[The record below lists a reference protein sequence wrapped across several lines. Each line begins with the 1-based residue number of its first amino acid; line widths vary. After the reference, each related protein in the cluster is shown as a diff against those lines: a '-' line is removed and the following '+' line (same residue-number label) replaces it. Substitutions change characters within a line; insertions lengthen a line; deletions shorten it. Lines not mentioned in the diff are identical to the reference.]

1 MKTSIVRGATHLKR
15 CNNNSRINNVLNQD
29 MMTSSSIR
37 QRSCLRKPLAMKSN
51 KAILRRQSQPL
62 GISSM
67 SSLYRNR
74 LIPSLFYS
82 TERIL
87 ELRSG
92 KTVQEGQPKTLYK
105 PDRETENCGVG
116 LVASLKSVPSRKVV
130 EQADEML
137 VRMSHRGGCG
147 CDPASGDGA
156 GMLFGMPDSFMR
168 SKAKEC
174 FDVELP
180 EFGQYAVSN
189 IFFPHGNEQAMK
201 DCKAL
206 VERLTKERGLNVIG
220 WRSVPVDNSM
230 LGKDPLDSEPVTE
243 QLFVTN
249 HSKKYTQRDFERELM
264 RVRKVAESDAAA
276 MLGHESGFY
285 INSLTAQTITYKG
298 QLTPEQVSQYYLDL
312 KDPTFLSHLSLVH
325 SRFSTNTFPS
335 WERAQPIRMMCHN
348 GEINTLRGNKN
359 WMYSRGG
366 IMGSEY
372 YGDETSQLLPATG
385 DHMSD
390 SGNFD
395 SVLEL
400 MAKASN
406 RSLPQIMMMMIPE
419 AWQDNHNLSD
429 TKKAFYE
436 YNSALMEPWDGPA
449 MVAFTD
455 GRYIGATLDRNGL
468 RPSRYYVTN
477 DDHVVLSSEIGVIP
491 ELSDEEVKIKHRLEP
506 GKMFLVDFDTQ
517 RIVPDDEIKEQVA
530 AELPYG
536 EWVNDKMIDLETWT
550 EQVGQKQKSK
560 TMDFTNTNRKL
571 NMFGFSQEKLEMLLL
586 PMAVGGKEALGSM
599 GNDAALAVL
608 SEKPRQVNDYFKQL
622 FAQVTNPP
630 IDPIREE
637 IVMSLVCPV
646 GPERNILAEPEP
658 EHCQRLVVRHPLL
671 TLEQMRTIRDK
682 VYKDPKTNKK
692 VFGTQVIDIT
702 FPVNTGPD
710 GILSA
715 LERICD
721 EAADA
726 IQGDLNDPSAGVQG
740 VILSDRL
747 AGPDRMALPSL
758 IAVGAVHQHL
768 LKTQQRPKA
777 AIFAEVGDAKEVHD
791 FATLVGYGCDGV
803 CPYVAYEALCKMN
816 ADGLVE
822 AKSKTQFTDDEIIKN
837 YRKAAAKGLLK
848 VMSKMGISTLQS
860 YKGAQVFEAVGL
872 ADEIVDRC
880 FTGTTTRI
888 QGTDF
893 EALYK
898 DLTRFHQSAY
908 PKSTNKEMIPLVQSD
923 GQLHYRDGEEAHLN
937 TPQGM
942 VNLQV
947 AARTNSR
954 EAYKEFARVTNEA
967 NKAVTLRGQLKFKY
981 DPSLS
986 IPLDEVEPVSEIV
999 KRFNTGAMSLG
1010 SISQEAHET
1019 LAVAMNSLGG
1029 RSNTGEGGEDPKRF
1043 LDNRRSAIKQVA
1055 SGRFGVTSHYL
1066 ANSDQIQIKMAQ
1078 GAKPGEGGEL
1088 PGFKVSEYIAENR
1101 HTTPGVG
1108 LISPPPH
1115 HDIYSIEDLA
1125 QLIHDLK
1132 NAQPHGEVSTKLV
1145 SEVGVGVV
1153 AAGVAKAMSDHI
1165 TVSGH
1170 DGGTGAAAWTGLKGA
1185 GLPWEL
1191 GLAEAQQ
1198 TLVLNN
1204 LRDRIKL
1211 QTDGQLKTGRDVA
1224 IACLLGAE
1232 EFGFATAPLIAMGC
1246 IMMRKCHLNTCPVG
1260 IATQDEELRKK
1271 FAGQPEHVMN
1281 YFFLMAEEI
1290 REIMAKLGYRKMEDM
1305 IGQTQHLE
1313 ANTRNMHY
1321 KSRGLDLTPLL
1332 TPASELNPSAGVRNL
1347 QGQDHGLEKAL
1358 DNKIIQLAKP
1368 ALENQQPVEINDDI
1382 NNLNRT
1388 FGTMLSYEV
1397 STKYGKEGLPDDTIK
1412 INLKGHGGQSFAFTL
1427 AKGITAQIEGDC
1439 NDYCGKGLSGGKIA
1453 VFPSEAV
1460 INNGFVP
1467 EDNVIVGNVCLYGAT
1482 SGKAFFRGKA
1492 GERFC
1497 VRNSG
1502 ALAVVEGI
1510 GDHGAEYM
1518 TGGYLVCLG
1527 ETGRNFAAG
1536 MSGGIAY
1543 IYDPEDKFPQ
1553 RCNMGLV
1560 GFEEV
1565 DTVEEQEKLYSFI
1578 KEHVDV
1584 TGSTV
1589 GQKMLEDWD
1598 NTVKNFVKVMPHDYK
1613 RVLLEREAAKQ
1624 VAA

>member
-1 MKTSIVRGATHLKR
+1 VKDI
-15 CNNNSRINNVLNQD
+15 
-29 MMTSSSIR
+29 
-37 QRSCLRKPLAMKSN
+37 
-51 KAILRRQSQPL
+51 
-62 GISSM
+62 
-67 SSLYRNR
+67 
-74 LIPSLFYS
+74 
-82 TERIL
+82 
-87 ELRSG
+87 
-92 KTVQEGQPKTLYK
+92 PKTMYSA
-105 PDRETENCGVG
+105 DRETENCGVG
-116 LVASLKSVPSRKVV
+116 LVASLKSVPSRRVV

-168 SKAKEC
+168 SKAKEV
-174 FDVELP
+174 FGVELP
-180 EFGQYAVSN
+180 KQGEYAVAN
-189 IFFPHGNEQAMK
+189 IFFAPGNEEAMGDNK
-201 DCKAL
+201 GR
-206 VERLTKERGLNVIG
+206 VERLVKERGLTTIG
-220 WRSVPVDNSM
+220 WRPVPVDNSM
-230 LGKDPLDSEPVTE
+230 LGRDPVESEPITE

-249 HSKKYTQRDFERELM
+249 NGKYATTRQFEQELM
-264 RVRKVAESDAAA
+264 RIRKVAEEEAAA
-276 MLGHESGFY
+276 QFGHESGFY
-285 INSLTAQTITYKG
+285 INSLTGQTITYKG

-312 KDPTFLSHLSLVH
+312 KDPSFVSHLSLVH

-366 IMGSEY
+366 IMGSDY

-400 MAKASN
+400 MAKASD
-406 RSLPQIMMMMIPE
+406 RSLPECVMMMIPE
-419 AWQDNHNLSD
+419 AWQDNHNLSES
-429 TKKAFYE
+429 KKAFYE
-436 YNSALMEPWDGPA
+436 YNSAIMEPWDGPA

-477 DDHVVLSSEIGVIP
+477 DDHVILSSEIGVIP
-491 ELSDEEVKIKHRLEP
+491 ELKDTDVKIKHRLEP
-506 GKMFLVDFDTQ
+506 GKMFLVDFETE
-517 RIVPDDEIKEQVA
+517 RIVPDDEIKEQIA
-530 AELPYG
+530 SQAPYK
-536 EWVNDKMIDLETWT
+536 EWVDDNMIDLEKWT
-550 EQVGQKQKSK
+550 SVSGVDRPKMKFN
-560 TMDFTNTNRKL
+560 DTNRRL
-571 NMFGFSQEKLEMLLL
+571 NMYGFSQEKLEMLLL
-586 PMAVGGKEALGSM
+586 PMAIGGKEALGSM

-608 SEKPRQVNDYFKQL
+608 SEQPRQVNDYFKQL

-646 GPERNILAEPEP
+646 GPEQNLLAASSEK
-658 EHCQRLVVRHPLL
+658 HCERLVIRHPLL
-671 TLEQMRTIRDK
+671 TLEEMETLK
-682 VYKDPKTNKK
+682 NKTFKRADGS
-692 VFGTQVIDIT
+692 VAFGTQVIDTT
-702 FPVNTGPD
+702 FHADSGVD
-710 GILSA
+710 GMLHAI
-715 LERICD
+715 ERICD

-726 IQGDLNDPSAGVQG
+726 IQGELGEQGVQG
-740 VILSDRL
+740 VVLSDRL
-747 AGPDRMALPSL
+747 AGDGRIALPSL
-758 IAVGAVHQHL
+758 VAVGAVHQHL

-777 AIFAEVGDAKEVHD
+777 AIFAEGGDAKEIHD

-822 AKSKTQFTDDEIIKN
+822 AKTGNVFSDEDIMTN

-848 VMSKMGISTLQS
+848 VMSKMGVSTLQS
-860 YKGAQVFEAVGL
+860 YKGAQVFEAIGL

-888 QGTDF
+888 QGTGF
-893 EALYK
+893 EALYR
-898 DLTRFHQSAY
+898 DLMRFYKEAY
-908 PKSTNKEMIPLVQSD
+908 PDSTKNETPLVRND
-923 GQLHYRDGEEAHLN
+923 GQIHYRTGEEAHLN

-954 EAYKEFARVTNEA
+954 DAFKEFTRITNEQ
-967 NKAVTLRGQLKFKY
+967 NKKVTLRGQLKFKFN
-981 DPSLS
+981 PSRA
-986 IPLDEVEPVSEIV
+986 IPVEEVEPVSAIV
-999 KRFNTGAMSLG
+999 KRFATGAMSLG
-1010 SISQEAHET
+1010 SISREAHET
-1019 LAVAMNSLGG
+1019 LAMAMNALGA
-1029 RSNTGEGGEDPKRF
+1029 RSNTGEGGEDPERF
-1043 LDNRRSAIKQVA
+1043 EDNRRSSIKQVA
-1055 SGRFGVTSHYL
+1055 SGRFGVTSNYL

-1088 PGFKVSEYIAENR
+1088 PGFKVSEYIAKNR

-1132 NAQPHGEVSTKLV
+1132 NAQPNGEVSVKLV
-1145 SEVGVGVV
+1145 SEVGVGVI
-1153 AAGVAKAMSDHI
+1153 AAGVAKALSDHI
-1165 TVSGH
+1165 VIAGH
-1170 DGGTGAAAWTGLKGA
+1170 DGGTGAAAYTGLKGA

-1191 GLAEAQQ
+1191 GLAETQQ
-1198 TLVLNN
+1198 TLVLNG

-1211 QTDGQLKTGRDVA
+1211 QTDGQLKTGRDVV

-1290 REIMAKLGYRKMEDM
+1290 REIMAKLGYRTMEEM

-1313 ANTRNMHY
+1313 TNTRGMHY

-1332 TPASELNPSAGVRNL
+1332 TPASELNPSAGTRNL
-1347 QGQDHGLEKAL
+1347 TTQYHGLDIAKDNDIIAKA
-1358 DNKIIQLAKP
+1358 QP
-1368 ALENQQPVEINDDI
+1368 ALNDGTPVVIEDDI

-1388 FGTMLSYEV
+1388 FGTMLSYNV
-1397 STKYGKEGLPDDTIK
+1397 SKKYGQAGLPHDTITM
-1412 INLKGHGGQSFAFTL
+1412 NLKGHGGQSFGFTL
-1427 AKGITAQIEGDC
+1427 AKGITANIEGDC
-1439 NDYCGKGLSGGKIA
+1439 NDYAGKGLSGGKISIY
-1453 VFPSEAV
+1453 PSKEV
-1460 INNGFVP
+1460 ISDGFVP
-1467 EDNVIVGNVCLYGAT
+1467 EDNVVVGNVCLYGAT

-1518 TGGYLVCLG
+1518 TGGHLVCLG

-1536 MSGGIAY
+1536 MSGGVAY
-1543 IYDPEDKFPQ
+1543 IYDPDNKFPE

-1560 GFEEV
+1560 GLENVDEVAEKEE
-1565 DTVEEQEKLYSFI
+1565 LYDYI
-1578 KEHVDV
+1578 KEHVEA

-1589 GQKMLEDWD
+1589 GQNMLEDWD
-1598 NTVKNFVKVMPHDYK
+1598 NAAKNFVKVMPHDYK
-1613 RVLLEREAAKQ
+1613 RVLEERAAAAAEAA
-1624 VAA
+1624 

>member
-1 MKTSIVRGATHLKR
+1 MLS
-15 CNNNSRINNVLNQD
+15 
-29 MMTSSSIR
+29 SSSITGAR
-37 QRSCLRKPLAMKSN
+37 ASRTILSRRLSQR
-51 KAILRRQSQPL
+51 
-62 GISSM
+62 ISSLASKRKGMSVQTSWAPM
-67 SSLYRNR
+67 SSILQH
-74 LIPSLFYS
+74 LQAPSYT

-87 ELRSG
+87 EMRTG
-92 KTVQEGQPKTLYK
+92 KKKDYQPKTVYN
-105 PDRETENCGVG
+105 PSRETENCGVG

-156 GMLFGMPDSFMR
+156 GILLGMPDSFMR
-168 SKAKEC
+168 AKAKEC
-174 FDVELP
+174 FGVDLP
-180 EFGQYAVSN
+180 PKGEYAVGN
-189 IFFPHGNEQAMK
+189 IFFSRNLKAIEE
-201 DCKAL
+201 CKAIM
-206 VERLTKERGLNVIG
+206 ERLSKERGLKFIG
-220 WRSVPVDNSM
+220 WRPVPVDNSM
-230 LGKDPLDSEPVTE
+230 LGKDPRDTEPITE
-243 QLFVTN
+243 QIFVANPGKYSQRNFEQELFRIRKMAEEEVA
-249 HSKKYTQRDFERELM
+249 SKY
-264 RVRKVAESDAAA
+264 
-276 MLGHESGFY
+276 GYESGFY
-285 INSLTAQTITYKG
+285 ACSLAAHTIVYKG
-298 QLTPEQVSQYYLDL
+298 QLTPEQVSQYYLDI
-312 KDPTFLSHLSLVH
+312 KDPTLLSHLSLVH

-335 WERAQPIRMMCHN
+335 WERAQPFRMMCHN

-366 IMGSEY
+366 SMHSEY
-372 YGDETSQLLPATG
+372 FGDETSQLLPVTG

-395 SVLEL
+395 SVIEL
-400 MAKASN
+400 MSKGTD
-406 RSLPQIMMMMIPE
+406 RILPECAMMMIPE
-419 AWQDNHNLSD
+419 AWQDNDNLSD
-429 TKKAFYE
+429 AKKAFYE
-436 YNSALMEPWDGPA
+436 YNSAIMEPWDGPA

-477 DDHVVLSSEIGVIP
+477 DDHVMLSSEIGVLP
-491 ELSDEEVKIKHRLEP
+491 DLKDTDVKIKYRLEP
-506 GKMFLVDFDTQ
+506 GKMFLVDFDTE
-517 RIVPDDEIKEQVA
+517 RIVPDNEIKEHVA
-530 AELPYG
+530 GQQPYKK
-536 EWVNDKMIDLETWT
+536 WVEERMIDLEKWT
-550 EQVGQKQKSK
+550 AESGTKQPK
-560 TMDFTNTNRKL
+560 MDFSNTSRKL
-571 NMFGFSQEKLEMLLL
+571 NMFGYTQEKLEMLLL
-586 PMAVGGKEALGSM
+586 PMSAGGKEALGSM

-608 SEKPRQVNDYFKQL
+608 SEKPRQVFDYFKQL

-646 GPERNILAEPEP
+646 GPELNLLAKPSED
-658 EHCQRLVVRHPLL
+658 HCERLVVRHPLL
-671 TLEQMRTIRDK
+671 TLDEMNTIK
-682 VYKDPKTNKK
+682 NKK
-692 VFGTQVIDIT
+692 YLRKDGSVAFSTHVIDTT
-702 FPVNTGPD
+702 FPVGSGPD
-710 GILSA
+710 GMLQA

-721 EAADA
+721 EAAEA
-726 IQGDLNDPSAGVQG
+726 IQGSLGSPGVQG
-740 VILSDRL
+740 VVLSDRL
-747 AGPDRMALPSL
+747 AGADRMALPSL
-758 IAVGAVHQHL
+758 VAIGAVHQHL

-791 FATLVGYGCDGV
+791 FATIVGYGCDGV
-803 CPYVAYEALCKMN
+803 CPYVAYEAICKMN
-816 ADGLVE
+816 ADGLIE
-822 AKSKTQFTDDEIIKN
+822 AKAKTQYTDEEAMYN

-888 QGTDF
+888 QGTGF
-893 EALYK
+893 EALYM
-898 DLTRFHQSAY
+898 DLERYHRMGFPQTHSDI
-908 PKSTNKEMIPLVQSD
+908 IPLVQSD
-923 GQLHYRDGEEAHLN
+923 GQFHYRDGQEAHLN

-954 EAYKEFARVTNEA
+954 EAFKEFSRITNEQ
-967 NKAVTLRGQLKFKY
+967 NRAVTLRGQLKFKF
-981 DPSLS
+981 DPSRS
-986 IPLDEVEPVSEIV
+986 IPIEEVEPASAIV

-1019 LAVAMNSLGG
+1019 LAVAMNALGG

-1088 PGFKVSEYIAENR
+1088 PGFKVSEYIAANR

-1132 NAQPHGEVSTKLV
+1132 NAQPHGEVSVKLV

-1153 AAGVAKAMSDHI
+1153 AAGVTKALADHI
-1165 TVSGH
+1165 TISGH
-1170 DGGTGAAAWTGLKGA
+1170 DGGTGAAAWTGVKGA

-1191 GLAEAQQ
+1191 GLAETQQ

-1204 LRDRIKL
+1204 LRDRIRL

-1232 EFGFATAPLIAMGC
+1232 EFGFATAPLITLGC

-1281 YFFLMAEEI
+1281 YFFMMAEDI
-1290 REIMAKLGYRKMEDM
+1290 REIMAKLGFRTMEEM
-1305 IGQTQHLE
+1305 VGQSQFLE
-1313 ANTRNMHY
+1313 PNTRGMHY
-1321 KSRGLDLTPLL
+1321 KSRGLDLSPLL
-1332 TPASELNPSAGVRNL
+1332 TPASELNPAAGIKHAKN
-1347 QGQDHGLEKAL
+1347 QYHGLDIAK
-1358 DNKIIQLAKP
+1358 DNSIIAKAKP
-1368 ALENQQPVEINDDI
+1368 ALDDGTPVEIEDDI

-1388 FGTMLSYEV
+1388 FGTMLSYEI
-1397 STKYGKEGLPDDTIK
+1397 SKKYGKEGLPDDTIK
-1412 INLKGHGGQSFAFTL
+1412 IKLKGHGGQSFAFTL
-1427 AKGITAQIEGDC
+1427 AKGVTATIEGDC
-1439 NDYCGKGLSGGKIA
+1439 NDYAGKGLSGGKIA
-1453 VFPSEAV
+1453 VFPSEEV
-1460 INNGFVP
+1460 LKDGFVA
-1467 EDNVIVGNVCLYGAT
+1467 ENNVVVGNVCLYGAT
-1482 SGKAFFRGKA
+1482 SGKAFFRGRA

-1518 TGGYLVCLG
+1518 TGGHLVCLG

-1543 IYDPEDKFPQ
+1543 IYDPDGKFPQ

-1560 GFEEV
+1560 DLETV
-1565 DTVEEQEKLYSFI
+1565 DSVEENEALYGYI
-1578 KEHVDV
+1578 KEHVET

-1589 GQKMLEDWD
+1589 GQSMLENWD
-1598 NTVKNFVKVMPHDYK
+1598 SVVKCFVKVMPHDYK
-1613 RVLLEREAAKQ
+1613 RVLMEREAAKKAE
-1624 VAA
+1624 AAA

>member
-1 MKTSIVRGATHLKR
+1 M
-15 CNNNSRINNVLNQD
+15 
-29 MMTSSSIR
+29 SSIHR
-37 QRSCLRKPLAMKSN
+37 GLHHQF
-51 KAILRRQSQPL
+51 Q
-62 GISSM
+62 
-67 SSLYRNR
+67 
-74 LIPSLFYS
+74 PSLSYS
-82 TERIL
+82 TERIVS
-87 ELRSG
+87 LRSG
-92 KTVQEGQPKTLYK
+92 KDVKDIPKTMYSA
-105 PDRETENCGVG
+105 DRETENCGVG
-116 LVASLKSVPSRKVV
+116 LVASLKSVPSRRVV

-168 SKAKEC
+168 SKAKEV
-174 FDVELP
+174 FGVELP
-180 EFGQYAVSN
+180 KQGEYAVAN
-189 IFFPHGNEQAMK
+189 IFFAPGNEEAMGDNK
-201 DCKAL
+201 GR
-206 VERLTKERGLNVIG
+206 VERLVKERGLTTIG
-220 WRSVPVDNSM
+220 WRPVPVDNSM
-230 LGKDPLDSEPVTE
+230 LGRDPVESEPITE

-249 HSKKYTQRDFERELM
+249 NGKYATTRQFEQELM
-264 RVRKVAESDAAA
+264 RIRKVAEEEAAA
-276 MLGHESGFY
+276 QFGHESGFY
-285 INSLTAQTITYKG
+285 INSLTGQTITYKG

-312 KDPTFLSHLSLVH
+312 KDPSFVSHLSLVH

-366 IMGSEY
+366 IMGSDY

-400 MAKASN
+400 MAKASD
-406 RSLPQIMMMMIPE
+406 RSLPECVMMMIPE
-419 AWQDNHNLSD
+419 AWQDNHNLSES
-429 TKKAFYE
+429 KKAFYE
-436 YNSALMEPWDGPA
+436 YNSAIMEPWDGPA

-477 DDHVVLSSEIGVIP
+477 DDHVILSSEIGVIP
-491 ELSDEEVKIKHRLEP
+491 ELKDTDVKIKHRLEP
-506 GKMFLVDFDTQ
+506 GKMFLVDFETE
-517 RIVPDDEIKEQVA
+517 RIVPDDEIKEQIA
-530 AELPYG
+530 SQAPYK
-536 EWVNDKMIDLETWT
+536 EWVDDNMIDLEKWT
-550 EQVGQKQKSK
+550 SVSGVDRPKMKFN
-560 TMDFTNTNRKL
+560 DTNRRL
-571 NMFGFSQEKLEMLLL
+571 NMYGFSQEKLEMLLL
-586 PMAVGGKEALGSM
+586 PMAIGGKEALGSM

-608 SEKPRQVNDYFKQL
+608 SEQPRQVNDYFKQL

-646 GPERNILAEPEP
+646 GPEQNLLAASSEK
-658 EHCQRLVVRHPLL
+658 HCERLVVRHPLL
-671 TLEQMRTIRDK
+671 TLEEMETLK
-682 VYKDPKTNKK
+682 NKTFKRADGSGNSPSSSSLEEMETLKNKTFK
-692 VFGTQVIDIT
+692 RADGSVAFGTQVIDTT
-702 FPVNTGPD
+702 FHADSGVD
-710 GILSA
+710 GMLHAI
-715 LERICD
+715 ERICD

-726 IQGDLNDPSAGVQG
+726 IQGELGEQGVQG
-740 VILSDRL
+740 VVLSDRL
-747 AGPDRMALPSL
+747 AGDGRIALPSL
-758 IAVGAVHQHL
+758 VAVGAVHQHL

-777 AIFAEVGDAKEVHD
+777 AIFAEGGDAKEIHD

-822 AKSKTQFTDDEIIKN
+822 AKTGNVFSDEDIMTN

-848 VMSKMGISTLQS
+848 VMSKMGVSTLQS
-860 YKGAQVFEAVGL
+860 YKGAQVFEAIGL

-888 QGTDF
+888 QGTGF
-893 EALYK
+893 EALYR
-898 DLTRFHQSAY
+898 DLMRFYKEAY
-908 PKSTNKEMIPLVQSD
+908 PDSTKNETPLVRND
-923 GQLHYRDGEEAHLN
+923 GQIHYRTGEEAHLN

-954 EAYKEFARVTNEA
+954 DAFKEFTRITNEQ
-967 NKAVTLRGQLKFKY
+967 NKKVTLRGQLKFKFN
-981 DPSLS
+981 PSRA
-986 IPLDEVEPVSEIV
+986 IPVEEVEPVSAIV
-999 KRFNTGAMSLG
+999 KRFATGAMSLG
-1010 SISQEAHET
+1010 SISREAHET
-1019 LAVAMNSLGG
+1019 LAMAMNALGA
-1029 RSNTGEGGEDPKRF
+1029 RSNTGEGGEDPERF
-1043 LDNRRSAIKQVA
+1043 EDNRRSSIKQVA
-1055 SGRFGVTSHYL
+1055 SGRFGVTSNYL

-1088 PGFKVSEYIAENR
+1088 PGFKVSEYIAKNR

-1132 NAQPHGEVSTKLV
+1132 NAQPNGEVSVKLV
-1145 SEVGVGVV
+1145 SEVGVGVI
-1153 AAGVAKAMSDHI
+1153 AAGVAKALSDHI
-1165 TVSGH
+1165 VIAGH
-1170 DGGTGAAAWTGLKGA
+1170 DGGTGAAAYTGLKGA

-1191 GLAEAQQ
+1191 GLAETQQ
-1198 TLVLNN
+1198 TLVLNG

-1211 QTDGQLKTGRDVA
+1211 QTDGQLKTGRDVV

-1290 REIMAKLGYRKMEDM
+1290 REIMAKLGYRTMEEM

-1313 ANTRNMHY
+1313 TNTRGMHY

-1332 TPASELNPSAGVRNL
+1332 TPASELNPSAGTRNL
-1347 QGQDHGLEKAL
+1347 TTQYHGLDIAKDNDIIAKA
-1358 DNKIIQLAKP
+1358 QP
-1368 ALENQQPVEINDDI
+1368 ALNDGTPVVIEDDI

-1388 FGTMLSYEV
+1388 FGTMLSYNV
-1397 STKYGKEGLPDDTIK
+1397 SKKYGQAGLPHDTITM
-1412 INLKGHGGQSFAFTL
+1412 NLKGHGGQSFGFTL
-1427 AKGITAQIEGDC
+1427 AKGITANIEGDC
-1439 NDYCGKGLSGGKIA
+1439 NDYAGKGLSGGKISIY
-1453 VFPSEAV
+1453 PSKEV
-1460 INNGFVP
+1460 ISDGFVP
-1467 EDNVIVGNVCLYGAT
+1467 EDNVVVGNVCLYGAT

-1518 TGGYLVCLG
+1518 TGGHLVCLG

-1536 MSGGIAY
+1536 MSGGVAY
-1543 IYDPEDKFPQ
+1543 IYDPDNKFPE

-1560 GFEEV
+1560 GLENVDEVAEKEE
-1565 DTVEEQEKLYSFI
+1565 LYDYI
-1578 KEHVDV
+1578 KEHVEA

-1589 GQKMLEDWD
+1589 GQNMLEDWD
-1598 NTVKNFVKVMPHDYK
+1598 NAAKNFVKVMPHDYK
-1613 RVLLEREAAKQ
+1613 RVLEERAAAAAEAA
-1624 VAA
+1624 